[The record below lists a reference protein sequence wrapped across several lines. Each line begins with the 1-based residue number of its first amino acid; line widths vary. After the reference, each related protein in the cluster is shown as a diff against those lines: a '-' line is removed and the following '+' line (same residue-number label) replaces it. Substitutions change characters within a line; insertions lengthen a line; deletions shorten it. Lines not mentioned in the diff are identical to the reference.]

1 MQLDLQSRPFTMT
14 AALKHAVRTQLARL
28 QARFGDWLHYARVRL
43 EDVNGPRGGVD
54 KRCRMVFGLPQM
66 QPIVVQARSEDMYQA
81 IHQASRRAEQ
91 ALDRELNRRRL
102 PAQMPRLAEPAA

>member
-66 QPIVVQARSEDMYQA
+66 QPIVVQARSETCTRRSTRPADA
-81 IHQASRRAEQ
+81 PSRRWTAS
-91 ALDRELNRRRL
+91 
-102 PAQMPRLAEPAA
+102 